1 MELQLIDGNDIELSE
16 DCEFVLPEYMVRLAP
31 EAITDNDDSE
41 NTIIAA
47 GFDVTDGKITVIT
60 LKGKVMIF
68 DARRFYIP
76 DGPAIPVNGGAEI
89 FLENIAGRWPGS
101 VPGFYIDSKWML
113 EKSISALI
121 GATLKINYSY
131 ENNT

>member
-1 MELQLIDGNDIELSE
+1 MELQLIDGNEIELSE

-31 EAITDNDDSE
+31 ETITDNHDPE

-47 GFDVTDGKITVIT
+47 GCDATDGKITVIT

-76 DGPAIPVNGGAEI
+76 DGPAIPTNGGAEI

-101 VPGFYIDSKWML
+101 VPGFYIDSKWIL